1 MITLSWLDVGLL
13 AVTTVSVVWNILQYQ
28 KLSQIEK
35 QRFTPIYNGLVGL
48 FNDAKNKSLHCYTR
62 QSFLLAPD
70 NPYKSIESLRGNFY
84 EFTVEA
90 AKDFNGLV
98 EHIVPI
104 LKTIDPTDKGVFK
117 GIDFAVTEKEKEVR
131 EQARRRLRTQQEIQ
145 QRKLDKELERLK
157 NIKENEK
164 SEG

>member
-1 MITLSWLDVGLL
+1 MITLNWLDVGLL
-13 AVTTVSVVWNILQYQ
+13 IVAVVSLVWNILQYQ

-62 QSFLLAPD
+62 QSFLLAPN
-70 NPYKSIESLRGNFY
+70 NPYKSIESLKGNFY
-84 EFTVEA
+84 EFTIET

-117 GIDFAVTEKEKEVR
+117 GIDFAVTEKEEEAR
-131 EQARRRLRTQQEIQ
+131 EQARRRLRTQEEIQ
-145 QRKLDKELERLK
+145 QRKLDKQLGQLK
-157 NIKENEK
+157 RKESKEK
-164 SEG
+164 S